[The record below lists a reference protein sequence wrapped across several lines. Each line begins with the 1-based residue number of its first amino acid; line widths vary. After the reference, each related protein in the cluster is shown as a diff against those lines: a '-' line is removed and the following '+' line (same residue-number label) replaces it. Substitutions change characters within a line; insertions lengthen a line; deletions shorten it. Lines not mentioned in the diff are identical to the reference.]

1 MSYTKRIFILL
12 LSLSILCSG
21 CFIFKRKTTC
31 PAYMKGS
38 VTGTSGSKSKKK
50 QELFPKKMKRK

>member
-1 MSYTKRIFILL
+1 MHLYKRLIIV
-12 LSLSILCSG
+12 ILCLGILTGG
-21 CFIFKRKTTC
+21 CIFRRKTTC

-38 VTGTSGSKSKKK
+38 VTGTGGSNSKKK

>member
-1 MSYTKRIFILL
+1 MRLSKRLLIIVLCCSVLCSSCFTKRKI
-12 LSLSILCSG
+12 
-21 CFIFKRKTTC
+21 TC

-38 VTGTSGSKSKKK
+38 VTGTGGSNSKKK

>member
-1 MSYTKRIFILL
+1 MRLGKWLL
-12 LSLSILCSG
+12 LLIFCFNILFSS
-21 CFIFKRKTTC
+21 CFFKRKTTC

-38 VTGTSGSKSKKK
+38 VTGTGGSNSKKK